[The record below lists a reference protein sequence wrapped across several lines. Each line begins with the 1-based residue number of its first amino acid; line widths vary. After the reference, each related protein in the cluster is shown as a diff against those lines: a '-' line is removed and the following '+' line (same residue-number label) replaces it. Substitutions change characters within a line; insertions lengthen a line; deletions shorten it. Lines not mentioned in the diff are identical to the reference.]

1 MHLQPGTR
9 LGPYEVVAPIGAG
22 GMGEVYRGKDTRLDR
37 TVAVKVLPPLL
48 AMDPEFRERF
58 DREARSIS
66 ALTHPNIC
74 TLHDVGEHRFEDGS
88 VTRFLVMEFLE
99 GETLAARLE
108 RGALPI
114 DEALRIA
121 IDIAAA
127 LDKAHRH
134 GVIHRDLKPANV
146 MLTKSG
152 AKLLDF
158 GLAKSSHGVISTGA
172 TLATVTSPAGGIRT
186 APLTTQ
192 GAILGT
198 IQYMAPE
205 QVEGEEAG
213 PRSDLFSFGAVLFEM
228 ITGRR
233 AFSGKSQA
241 SLLGSILK
249 EEAPPITQ
257 LKADAPP
264 ALERLVKACLA
275 KDPNERLQSAHDL
288 LLELRWIQEG
298 GTVAAPRS
306 IRRDRIL
313 WIALA
318 VVSALWIA
326 TLVPAVRSFRRP
338 PDPAK
343 VQFTL
348 STPDGGIN
356 AALAVALS
364 PDGRMLAYAAPPES
378 GGPSPLWIR
387 TLDDLQSRR
396 LPGTERASYPFWSPD
411 STAIGFFADGKLQ
424 TIDLNGGRPQALKD
438 IPALFY
444 GGTWN
449 QDGTILFAHGNSST
463 NVQLARINA
472 RGGDSTTVAQPD
484 KSQQQQGLLW
494 PQFLPDGR
502 RYIYTVSTSDP
513 TQRAIYAASLDGGAP
528 VLLTRSSAGAIAA
541 RGFLLYVRETAL
553 IAQRLDESGTAL
565 VGDPIQLADPVLVG
579 RIIGRLGATMSSTG
593 VLAYRAGFSAEP
605 TSQLVWVNRT
615 GQTVGTL
622 GDPAPFNQFRLSPDG
637 RRVAAVIPDSAAP
650 QTTCGRSMSAAES

>member
-1 MHLQPGTR
+1 
-9 LGPYEVVAPIGAG
+9 
-22 GMGEVYRGKDTRLDR
+22 
-37 TVAVKVLPPLL
+37 
-48 AMDPEFRERF
+48 
-58 DREARSIS
+58 
-66 ALTHPNIC
+66 
-74 TLHDVGEHRFEDGS
+74 
-88 VTRFLVMEFLE
+88 MEFLE

-298 GTVAAPRS
+298 GNRRGAAEYPSRPHPL
-306 IRRDRIL
+306 DR
-313 WIALA
+313 A
-318 VVSALWIA
+318 
-326 TLVPAVRSFRRP
+326 R
-338 PDPAK
+338 
-343 VQFTL
+343 
-348 STPDGGIN
+348 
-356 AALAVALS
+356 
-364 PDGRMLAYAAPPES
+364 
-378 GGPSPLWIR
+378 
-387 TLDDLQSRR
+387 RR
-396 LPGTERASYPFWSPD
+396 LRALD
-411 STAIGFFADGKLQ
+411 RHAGA
-424 TIDLNGGRPQALKD
+424 GGE
-438 IPALFY
+438 
-444 GGTWN
+444 
-449 QDGTILFAHGNSST
+449 
-463 NVQLARINA
+463 
-472 RGGDSTTVAQPD
+472 VAQTSPG
-484 KSQQQQGLLW
+484 SGESTVHIEHA
-494 PQFLPDGR
+494 R
-502 RYIYTVSTSDP
+502 RRNHCRTRC
-513 TQRAIYAASLDGGAP
+513 RAVP
-528 VLLTRSSAGAIAA
+528 
-541 RGFLLYVRETAL
+541 
-553 IAQRLDESGTAL
+553 
-565 VGDPIQLADPVLVG
+565 
-579 RIIGRLGATMSSTG
+579 
-593 VLAYRAGFSAEP
+593 
-605 TSQLVWVNRT
+605 
-615 GQTVGTL
+615 
-622 GDPAPFNQFRLSPDG
+622 
-637 RRVAAVIPDSAAP
+637 
-650 QTTCGRSMSAAES
+650 

>member
-1 MHLQPGTR
+1 
-9 LGPYEVVAPIGAG
+9 
-22 GMGEVYRGKDTRLDR
+22 
-37 TVAVKVLPPLL
+37 
-48 AMDPEFRERF
+48 MDPEFRERF

-114 DEALRIA
+114 GEALRIA

-326 TLVPAVRSFRRP
+326 TLVPAVRSLRRP

-343 VQFTL
+343 VTVHIEHARRRNHCR
-348 STPDGGIN
+348 TRCR
-356 AALAVALS
+356 AV
-364 PDGRMLAYAAPPES
+364 P
-378 GGPSPLWIR
+378 
-387 TLDDLQSRR
+387 
-396 LPGTERASYPFWSPD
+396 
-411 STAIGFFADGKLQ
+411 
-424 TIDLNGGRPQALKD
+424 
-438 IPALFY
+438 
-444 GGTWN
+444 
-449 QDGTILFAHGNSST
+449 
-463 NVQLARINA
+463 
-472 RGGDSTTVAQPD
+472 
-484 KSQQQQGLLW
+484 
-494 PQFLPDGR
+494 
-502 RYIYTVSTSDP
+502 
-513 TQRAIYAASLDGGAP
+513 
-528 VLLTRSSAGAIAA
+528 
-541 RGFLLYVRETAL
+541 
-553 IAQRLDESGTAL
+553 
-565 VGDPIQLADPVLVG
+565 
-579 RIIGRLGATMSSTG
+579 
-593 VLAYRAGFSAEP
+593 
-605 TSQLVWVNRT
+605 
-615 GQTVGTL
+615 
-622 GDPAPFNQFRLSPDG
+622 
-637 RRVAAVIPDSAAP
+637 
-650 QTTCGRSMSAAES
+650 